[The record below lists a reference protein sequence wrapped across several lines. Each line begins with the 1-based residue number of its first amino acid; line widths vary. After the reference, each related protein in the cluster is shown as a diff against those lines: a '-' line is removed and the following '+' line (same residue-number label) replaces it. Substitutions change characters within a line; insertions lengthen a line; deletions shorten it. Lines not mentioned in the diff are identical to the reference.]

1 MKNQQAK
8 QQEAAAAKARAAANS
23 GDEAVEGQQQEQQQA
38 PAAQGQQ
45 AQSED
50 EESQGQQDQGDDQ
63 SDDNQEQEQQASE
76 EEDDD
81 EEESEEEEESDDDD
95 ELEELYRLMVG
106 KKINKAGLVVD
117 KKSGAVLGKIAEGK
131 LKRMTGKKVRDNG
144 EVYNDKGKLIGRVEP
159 VQEDSDDDDDSDD
172 SEADDNTEAAT
183 KKAEEDA
190 PAADAIKDDDTPEND
205 ARSAAEDTAND
216 AQDKAEDVTGEASEA
231 VDGLKKGAE
240 DAADDAQDKAD
251 DGKQATEDIADDTQD
266 KADDVK
272 QTAEDAASDAE
283 DNTEEAK
290 ESTRDIASDAE
301 DNADDA
307 KKATEDVAEDV
318 AEDAKDTKKDTEDAV
333 SDAEDTVKDTK
344 ERDVKQDAEDAEDA
358 VEDLEVGDK
367 DDKASDASDASD
379 EEEKPFNPYDLV
391 DEDSPEVRKSGKVVD
406 MEDNVVGTVDKGM
419 APKLAGFKVDKDGNV
434 VNHEGHIV
442 AKAELYKTEEEEP
455 EQEEEDQDKPFN
467 PNENVNEDSPEV
479 RKSGKI
485 VDMEDNVVGTIDKEQ
500 APKFAG
506 FKVDKDGNVINHE
519 GHIVA
524 KANLYET
531 EEEEKPFNPNEMV
544 NADSPEVRKSG
555 KVFDM
560 DDNLVGHVDK
570 RVAAKLAGMKV
581 DETGNVINDEGH
593 IVGKAEMIK
602 PEPEEEEEEEPKE
615 DEKKPFNP
623 NEAVDEDSPEVRKSG
638 KVVDMEDNIVGHVD
652 KKLAPKLAGFKVD
665 SDGNV
670 INNEGHIVARAEMI
684 PAEKEEEKRFNPNEA
699 VDEDSPEVKKSGKIL
714 DMDDNL
720 VGHIDKKLAA
730 KMVGFK
736 VDPQGNVI
744 NNEGH
749 IVATAEMIKEP
760 EQEEEKKPFNP
771 NENVNEDSPEVKRSG
786 KILDMDDEVVGHI
799 DKKLAAKLA
808 GFKVDPQGNVIDN
821 DGHIVATAEMIQE
834 PEEEKKPFNPNDAV
848 DENSPEVKRSGK
860 VVDMDDNIV
869 GSVDKRLAPK
879 LAGFKVDDD
888 GNVIDNEGHIVAK
901 AEMIPDEEEEDPN
914 KPFNPNTMVDEHSP
928 RVRKSGKVVDE
939 DDNIV
944 GEVDKS
950 SAHKLAG
957 FPVDDDGN
965 IIDNDGHIVGKAKM
979 HGKKSEE
986 QLKEEAEE
994 EEYRKIAD
1002 QMSQSIQTSL
1012 DKIKPILKNI
1022 TDTIDDEEAKPQKER
1037 DEQKLVDTVKPLIE
1051 QGSAILEECNGAIRG
1066 LDPSGRIAKQA
1077 QAKTSARKATPEEYH
1092 LADLL
1097 AQLSGEVST
1106 TIDKAKKKVR
1116 NMPHAKKEL
1125 SPLWNILQSPL
1136 LQILSAVGLLLT
1148 GVLGLVGNI
1157 LNGLGLGSIINGLL
1171 GGIGLNKILEGF
1183 GLGDALKLGRKK

>member
-1 MKNQQAK
+1 
-8 QQEAAAAKARAAANS
+8 
-23 GDEAVEGQQQEQQQA
+23 
-38 PAAQGQQ
+38 
-45 AQSED
+45 
-50 EESQGQQDQGDDQ
+50 
-63 SDDNQEQEQQASE
+63 
-76 EEDDD
+76 
-81 EEESEEEEESDDDD
+81 
-95 ELEELYRLMVG
+95 
-106 KKINKAGLVVD
+106 
-117 KKSGAVLGKIAEGK
+117 
-131 LKRMTGKKVRDNG
+131 
-144 EVYNDKGKLIGRVEP
+144 
-159 VQEDSDDDDDSDD
+159 
-172 SEADDNTEAAT
+172 
-183 KKAEEDA
+183 
-190 PAADAIKDDDTPEND
+190 
-205 ARSAAEDTAND
+205 
-216 AQDKAEDVTGEASEA
+216 
-231 VDGLKKGAE
+231 
-240 DAADDAQDKAD
+240 
-251 DGKQATEDIADDTQD
+251 
-266 KADDVK
+266 
-272 QTAEDAASDAE
+272 
-283 DNTEEAK
+283 
-290 ESTRDIASDAE
+290 
-301 DNADDA
+301 
-307 KKATEDVAEDV
+307 
-318 AEDAKDTKKDTEDAV
+318 
-333 SDAEDTVKDTK
+333 
-344 ERDVKQDAEDAEDA
+344 
-358 VEDLEVGDK
+358 
-367 DDKASDASDASD
+367 
-379 EEEKPFNPYDLV
+379 
-391 DEDSPEVRKSGKVVD
+391 
-406 MEDNVVGTVDKGM
+406 
-419 APKLAGFKVDKDGNV
+419 
-434 VNHEGHIV
+434 
-442 AKAELYKTEEEEP
+442 
-455 EQEEEDQDKPFN
+455 
-467 PNENVNEDSPEV
+467 
-479 RKSGKI
+479 
-485 VDMEDNVVGTIDKEQ
+485 
-500 APKFAG
+500 FAG

-524 KANLYET
+524 KADLYKT
-531 EEEEKPFNPNEMV
+531 EEDEKPFNPNEMV

-560 DDNLVGHVDK
+560 DDNLVGYVDK

-581 DETGNVINDEGH
+581 DDTGNVINDEGH
-593 IVGKAEMIK
+593 IVGKADMIK
-602 PEPEEEEEEEPKE
+602 PEPEEEEP
-615 DEKKPFNP
+615 
-623 NEAVDEDSPEVRKSG
+623 
-638 KVVDMEDNIVGHVD
+638 
-652 KKLAPKLAGFKVD
+652 
-665 SDGNV
+665 
-670 INNEGHIVARAEMI
+670 
-684 PAEKEEEKRFNPNEA
+684 KEEEKRFNPNEA

-730 KMVGFK
+730 KLVGFK

-744 NNEGH
+744 DNEGH

-771 NENVNEDSPEVKRSG
+771 NENVNEDSPEVKKSG

-821 DGHIVATAEMIQE
+821 DGHIVATAEMIQ

-879 LAGFKVDDD
+879 LVGFKVDND

-901 AEMIPDEEEEDPN
+901 AEMIPAKEEEDPN

-939 DDNIV
+939 NDNIV

-1022 TDTIDDEEAKPQKER
+1022 TDIIDDEEAKPQKER

-1106 TIDKAKKKVR
+1106 TIDRAKKKVR

-1183 GLGDALKLGRKK
+1183 GLGDALKLGGKK

>member
-8 QQEAAAAKARAAANS
+8 QQEAAAAMARAANS
-23 GDEAVEGQQQEQQQA
+23 GDEAVEGQQQQQQQP
-38 PAAQGQQ
+38 PAAQGQD
-45 AQSED
+45 AQNE
-50 EESQGQQDQGDDQ
+50 EESPDQQDQGDDQ

-76 EEDDD
+76 EEEDD
-81 EEESEEEEESDDDD
+81 EEESEEEEEESNDEE

-131 LKRMTGKKVRDNG
+131 LKRMAGKKVRDNG

-159 VQEDSDDDDDSDD
+159 VQEDSDDDDDDESDN
-172 SEADDNTEAAT
+172 SEADDNAEADNNAEAAT
-183 KKAEEDA
+183 KNDEEDA
-190 PAADAIKDDDTPEND
+190 PADDAIKNDAIKDDAIKDDNTLENE
-205 ARSAAEDTAND
+205 AKSA
-216 AQDKAEDVTGEASEA
+216 
-231 VDGLKKGAE
+231 AE
-240 DAADDAQDKAD
+240 DAADDTEDKAGEANDEANDAVD
-251 DGKQATEDIADDTQD
+251 DLKKAAEDTAEDAEG

-272 QTAEDAASDAE
+272 QPTKDV
-283 DNTEEAK
+283 
-290 ESTRDIASDAE
+290 ASDAE
-301 DNADDA
+301 DNAEEAEESTKDIASDTEDQKDDS
-307 KKATEDVAEDV
+307 KKATENVAEDV
-318 AEDAKDTKKDTEDAV
+318 ADAAKDTTEEAEDAV
-333 SDAEDTVKDTK
+333 NDAEDTAKDTK
-344 ERDVKQDAEDAEDA
+344 ERDVKQDAENA
-358 VEDLEVGDK
+358 VEDLEVGDN
-367 DDKASDASDASD
+367 DDKASDAEQD
-379 EEEKPFNPYDLV
+379 EEKKPFNPYDLV
-391 DEDSPEVRKSGKVVD
+391 DENSPEVRKSGKVVD

-442 AKAELYKTEEEEP
+442 AKAELYKTEEEP
-455 EQEEEDQDKPFN
+455 KQEEDEDKPFN

-524 KANLYET
+524 KADLYKT
-531 EEEEKPFNPNEMV
+531 EEDEKPFNPNEMV

-560 DDNLVGHVDK
+560 DDNLVGYVDK

-593 IVGKAEMIK
+593 IVGKADMIK
-602 PEPEEEEEEEPKE
+602 PEPEEEEP
-615 DEKKPFNP
+615 
-623 NEAVDEDSPEVRKSG
+623 
-638 KVVDMEDNIVGHVD
+638 
-652 KKLAPKLAGFKVD
+652 
-665 SDGNV
+665 
-670 INNEGHIVARAEMI
+670 
-684 PAEKEEEKRFNPNEA
+684 KEEEKRFNPNEA

-730 KMVGFK
+730 KLVGFK

-744 NNEGH
+744 DNDGH

-771 NENVNEDSPEVKRSG
+771 NENVNEDSPEVKKSG

-808 GFKVDPQGNVIDN
+808 GLKVDPQGNVIDN
-821 DGHIVATAEMIQE
+821 DGHIVATAEMIQ

-879 LAGFKVDDD
+879 LVGFKVDDD
-888 GNVIDNEGHIVAK
+888 GNVINNEGHIVAK
-901 AEMIPDEEEEDPN
+901 AEMIPAAEEEDPN

-1022 TDTIDDEEAKPQKER
+1022 TDIIDEEEAKPQKER

-1106 TIDKAKKKVR
+1106 TIDRAKKKVR
-1116 NMPHAKKEL
+1116 SMPHAKKEL

-1183 GLGDALKLGRKK
+1183 GLGDALKLGGKK

>member
-1 MKNQQAK
+1 M
-8 QQEAAAAKARAAANS
+8 ANS
-23 GDEAVEGQQQEQQQA
+23 I
-38 PAAQGQQ
+38 PIC
-45 AQSED
+45 
-50 EESQGQQDQGDDQ
+50 
-63 SDDNQEQEQQASE
+63 
-76 EEDDD
+76 
-81 EEESEEEEESDDDD
+81 
-95 ELEELYRLMVG
+95 L
-106 KKINKAGLVVD
+106 
-117 KKSGAVLGKIAEGK
+117 
-131 LKRMTGKKVRDNG
+131 
-144 EVYNDKGKLIGRVEP
+144 
-159 VQEDSDDDDDSDD
+159 
-172 SEADDNTEAAT
+172 
-183 KKAEEDA
+183 DA

-344 ERDVKQDAEDAEDA
+344 ERDVKQDAEDA

>member
-1 MKNQQAK
+1 MVILT
-8 QQEAAAAKARAAANS
+8 NS
-23 GDEAVEGQQQEQQQA
+23 I
-38 PAAQGQQ
+38 PIC
-45 AQSED
+45 
-50 EESQGQQDQGDDQ
+50 
-63 SDDNQEQEQQASE
+63 
-76 EEDDD
+76 
-81 EEESEEEEESDDDD
+81 
-95 ELEELYRLMVG
+95 L
-106 KKINKAGLVVD
+106 
-117 KKSGAVLGKIAEGK
+117 
-131 LKRMTGKKVRDNG
+131 
-144 EVYNDKGKLIGRVEP
+144 
-159 VQEDSDDDDDSDD
+159 
-172 SEADDNTEAAT
+172 
-183 KKAEEDA
+183 DA
-190 PAADAIKDDDTPEND
+190 PAADAIKDDDTPEDD
-205 ARSAAEDTAND
+205 AKSA
-216 AQDKAEDVTGEASEA
+216 
-231 VDGLKKGAE
+231 AE

-251 DGKQATEDIADDTQD
+251 DATGEAGDAVDGLKKGAEDVTDEAQD
-266 KADDVK
+266 KAGDAK
-272 QTAEDAASDAE
+272 QTAEDAAEDATDEAE
-283 DNTEEAK
+283 DKADDAKQATEDVADDAQDKADEAK

-318 AEDAKDTKKDTEDAV
+318 ADDAQDTKEDAEDAV
-333 SDAEDTVKDTK
+333 SDAEDTAKDAKDRDIKKDTK
-344 ERDVKQDAEDAEDA
+344 DA

-367 DDKASDASDASD
+367 GSDAED
-379 EEEKPFNPYDLV
+379 EEKKPFNPYDLV

-455 EQEEEDQDKPFN
+455 EQEEEEDQDKPFN

-524 KANLYET
+524 KADLYKT

-560 DDNLVGHVDK
+560 DDNLVGYVDK

-593 IVGKAEMIK
+593 IVGKADMIK
-602 PEPEEEEEEEPKE
+602 PEPEEEEPKE

-638 KVVDMEDNIVGHVD
+638 KVVDMEDNIVGHID

-665 SDGNV
+665 ADGNV

-684 PAEKEEEKRFNPNEA
+684 PAEEEEEKRFNPNEA

-821 DGHIVATAEMIQE
+821 DGHIVATAEMIQA

-1157 LNGLGLGSIINGLL
+1157 LNGLGLGSIVNSLL

>member
-8 QQEAAAAKARAAANS
+8 QQEAAAAMARAANN
-23 GDEAVEGQQQEQQQA
+23 GDEAVEGQQQQQQQP
-38 PAAQGQQ
+38 PAAQGQD
-45 AQSED
+45 AQSE
-50 EESQGQQDQGDDQ
+50 EESPDQQDQGDGQ

-76 EEDDD
+76 EEEDD
-81 EEESEEEEESDDDD
+81 EEESEEEEEESDDEE

-131 LKRMTGKKVRDNG
+131 LKRMAGKKVRDNG

-159 VQEDSDDDDDSDD
+159 VQEDSDDDDDDDSDN
-172 SEADDNTEAAT
+172 SEADDNAEAAT
-183 KKAEEDA
+183 KNDEEDA
-190 PAADAIKDDDTPEND
+190 PADDAIKDDDTPEND
-205 ARSAAEDTAND
+205 AKSA
-216 AQDKAEDVTGEASEA
+216 
-231 VDGLKKGAE
+231 AE
-240 DAADDAQDKAD
+240 DAADDAEDKAGD
-251 DGKQATEDIADDTQD
+251 ATDEANDAADGLKKTAEDTADDVEG
-266 KADDVK
+266 KADDVN
-272 QTAEDAASDAE
+272 Q
-283 DNTEEAK
+283 
-290 ESTRDIASDAE
+290 STKDVASDAE
-301 DNADDA
+301 DNAEEAKESTKDIVSDTEAQTDDA
-307 KKATEDVAEDV
+307 KKANEDVAEDGAEDGAEDVAEDV
-318 AEDAKDTKKDTEDAV
+318 AEDGAEDVAEDGAEDGAEDVAEDVADAAKDTTEKAEDDV
-333 SDAEDTVKDTK
+333 SDAEDTAKDTK
-344 ERDVKQDAEDAEDA
+344 DRDVKQDVENAA
-358 VEDLEVGDK
+358 EDLEVGDK
-367 DDKASDASDASD
+367 DDKASDTEQD
-379 EEEKPFNPYDLV
+379 ETKKPFNPYDLV

-442 AKAELYKTEEEEP
+442 AKAELYKTEEEP
-455 EQEEEDQDKPFN
+455 EQEDEDKPFN

-485 VDMEDNVVGTIDKEQ
+485 VDMEDNIVGTIDKEQ

-524 KANLYET
+524 KADLYKT
-531 EEEEKPFNPNEMV
+531 EEDEKPFNPNEMV

-560 DDNLVGHVDK
+560 DDNLVGYVDK

-581 DETGNVINDEGH
+581 DDTGNVINDEGH
-593 IVGKAEMIK
+593 IVGKADMIK
-602 PEPEEEEEEEPKE
+602 PEPEEEEP
-615 DEKKPFNP
+615 
-623 NEAVDEDSPEVRKSG
+623 
-638 KVVDMEDNIVGHVD
+638 
-652 KKLAPKLAGFKVD
+652 
-665 SDGNV
+665 
-670 INNEGHIVARAEMI
+670 
-684 PAEKEEEKRFNPNEA
+684 KEEEKRFNPNEA

-730 KMVGFK
+730 KLVGFK

-744 NNEGH
+744 DNEGH

-771 NENVNEDSPEVKRSG
+771 NENVNEDSPEVKKSG

-821 DGHIVATAEMIQE
+821 DGHIVATAEMIQ

-879 LAGFKVDDD
+879 LVGFKVDND

-901 AEMIPDEEEEDPN
+901 AEMIPAKEEEDPN

-939 DDNIV
+939 NDNIV

-1022 TDTIDDEEAKPQKER
+1022 TDIIDDEEAKPQKER

-1106 TIDKAKKKVR
+1106 TIDRAKKKVR

-1183 GLGDALKLGRKK
+1183 GLGDALKLGGKK

>member
-1 MKNQQAK
+1 M
-8 QQEAAAAKARAAANS
+8 
-23 GDEAVEGQQQEQQQA
+23 
-38 PAAQGQQ
+38 
-45 AQSED
+45 
-50 EESQGQQDQGDDQ
+50 
-63 SDDNQEQEQQASE
+63 
-76 EEDDD
+76 
-81 EEESEEEEESDDDD
+81 
-95 ELEELYRLMVG
+95 L
-106 KKINKAGLVVD
+106 
-117 KKSGAVLGKIAEGK
+117 K
-131 LKRMTGKKVRDNG
+131 LPQRMMKKVQFDLHTLSTQF
-144 EVYNDKGKLIGRVEP
+144 NDAIK
-159 VQEDSDDDDDSDD
+159 
-172 SEADDNTEAAT
+172 N
-183 KKAEEDA
+183 
-190 PAADAIKDDDTPEND
+190 DAIKDDAIKDDNTLENE
-205 ARSAAEDTAND
+205 AKSA
-216 AQDKAEDVTGEASEA
+216 
-231 VDGLKKGAE
+231 AE
-240 DAADDAQDKAD
+240 DAADDTEDKAGEANDEANDAVD
-251 DGKQATEDIADDTQD
+251 DLKKAAEDTAEDAEG

-272 QTAEDAASDAE
+272 QPTKDV
-283 DNTEEAK
+283 
-290 ESTRDIASDAE
+290 ASDAE
-301 DNADDA
+301 DNAEEAEESTKDIASDTEDQKDDS
-307 KKATEDVAEDV
+307 KKATENVAEDV
-318 AEDAKDTKKDTEDAV
+318 ADAAKDTTEEAEDAV
-333 SDAEDTVKDTK
+333 NDAEDTAKDTK
-344 ERDVKQDAEDAEDA
+344 ERDVKQDAENA
-358 VEDLEVGDK
+358 VEDLEVGDN
-367 DDKASDASDASD
+367 DDKASDAEQD
-379 EEEKPFNPYDLV
+379 EEKKPFNPYDLV
-391 DEDSPEVRKSGKVVD
+391 DENSPEVRKSGKVVD

-442 AKAELYKTEEEEP
+442 AKAELYKTEEEP
-455 EQEEEDQDKPFN
+455 KQEEDEDKPFN

-524 KANLYET
+524 KADLYKT
-531 EEEEKPFNPNEMV
+531 EEDEKPFNPNEMV

-560 DDNLVGHVDK
+560 DDNLVGYVDK

-593 IVGKAEMIK
+593 IVGKADMIK
-602 PEPEEEEEEEPKE
+602 PEPEEEEP
-615 DEKKPFNP
+615 
-623 NEAVDEDSPEVRKSG
+623 
-638 KVVDMEDNIVGHVD
+638 
-652 KKLAPKLAGFKVD
+652 
-665 SDGNV
+665 
-670 INNEGHIVARAEMI
+670 
-684 PAEKEEEKRFNPNEA
+684 KEEEKRFNPNEA

-730 KMVGFK
+730 KLVGFK

-744 NNEGH
+744 DNDGH

-771 NENVNEDSPEVKRSG
+771 NENVNEDSPEVKKSG

-808 GFKVDPQGNVIDN
+808 GLKVDPQGNVIDN
-821 DGHIVATAEMIQE
+821 DGHIVATAEMIQ

-879 LAGFKVDDD
+879 LVGFKVDDD
-888 GNVIDNEGHIVAK
+888 GNVINNEGHIVAK
-901 AEMIPDEEEEDPN
+901 AEMIPAAEEEDPN

-1022 TDTIDDEEAKPQKER
+1022 TDIIDEEEAKPQKER

-1106 TIDKAKKKVR
+1106 TIDRAKKKVR
-1116 NMPHAKKEL
+1116 SMPHAKKEL

-1157 LNGLGLGSIINGLL
+1157 LNGLGLGSSINGLL

-1183 GLGDALKLGRKK
+1183 GLGDALKLGGKK